1 MAVTSPNQWTYAG
14 RAGGDYEIVCGPTS
28 GNWLVA
34 VVAWSVTDGSSQ
46 TATVADLAAN
56 GWQLLFSPTTA
67 AWATANGGT
76 TPALSRQ
83 EVQNVQIWACPSASY
98 AGWSMLDVYVA
109 ITNILGGD
117 LAITISSTTASDI
130 GSVCID
136 VFELQGMGNGT
147 LTVDSVTLGSAS
159 SATTFSI
166 SAPLPAAD
174 CVMVAAAATD
184 LNSATISFTSAGWNS
199 LTQLSQNKVVASGAG
214 YFNPDLRLT
223 PAWLET
229 TAAQTATW
237 TSSAACNFVGV
248 VAAFRQT
255 GVAPVQ
261 LNSNWPAPQ
270 FLVGLGVQAGT
281 PPPAI
286 RWTDLTLRLETWGH
300 QRGIPYELGRAQA
313 LPTDLNIRN
322 EDGAFTPRPGGSAAA
337 NAAGTTTTLVCASSA
352 VSGVNVSDY
361 FQLKNSGGTLKEF
374 TVFRVTGVSTSG
386 GTTTITF
393 TVAAERA
400 QDPPGGAGGGA
411 LVATASGDVY
421 SAVPI
426 DLYIPYRKMMTWQGK
441 TYIAA
446 SGTLSECPQVWDN
459 NHWGR
464 AEGVA
469 YDPLQQ
475 VAKQP
480 LESNLRT
487 EIFNSSPTHCWPLDD
502 PQSSPVSANIG
513 SQSTVLVPTTS
524 KFGPGSGTAA
534 YGVSTQGVTSSSG
547 PAAIT
552 GDNGTGWQVTGMT
565 TAQLGASQGFAL
577 VGVGSD
583 FPSIASGV
591 TISGILFCPSADIT
605 AYTGGSLDPTVMVI
619 RSLNPSVGT
628 ATILRV
634 TINHTTQKAQ
644 VTVFD
649 KTTKASTTT
658 AGSRTLGDNNFH
670 MWAVSFNQ
678 TNWYLYIDGLLSAS
692 GTCNLAATFN
702 VINIGGEADG
712 YLTTRFFGGLHALIC
727 VFPQMLTDGLHN
739 NLNLSAMARYRGYA
753 HGIARRG
760 IVSSG
765 YLGAR
770 VLTPSAVQYE
780 LPEQESGNIVDLLG
794 NCADY
799 EDGLFFAD
807 AAGTLQFRSDQ
818 ASALQV
824 PRATLGENEAG
835 GELPY
840 LPEWGTKMHS
850 YDPTFLY
857 TAVKIQNTRQLIGT
871 GQTTTSAIIARAPA
885 KYGKYG
891 VPTLTRQ
898 TTLFND
904 WQAWNLS
911 WWLLNQYQTPKLR
924 LEKLV
929 MDAVK
934 NPNLWAFLLDVE
946 VGDMVIVNR
955 RPIGAPGPIA
965 ATCRIVHI
973 EVHAEP
979 PETYEVTLTMAAARL
994 PVYVCNDPTRGI
1006 VGSNGLGM

>member
-1 MAVTSPNQWTYAG
+1 MAVTSPNQWTFAG

-34 VVAWSVTDGSSQ
+34 VVAWSVNDGSSQ
-46 TATVADLAAN
+46 TATVADVAAN
-56 GWQLLFSPTTA
+56 GWQLLFSTTTA

-83 EVQNVQIWACPSASY
+83 EVQNVQIWACPAAIY
-98 AGWSMLDVYVA
+98 PGWSVLDVYVA

-117 LAITISSTTASDI
+117 LAITIGSTTASDI

-136 VFELQGMGNGT
+136 VFELAGMGNGT

-159 SATTFSI
+159 AATTFSI

-223 PAWLET
+223 PAWVET
-229 TAAQTATW
+229 TLAQTATW

-281 PPPAI
+281 PSPAI
-286 RWTDLTLRLETWGH
+286 RWTDLTLRLLEWGH
-300 QRGIPYELGRAQA
+300 QRGIPYELGKAQS
-313 LPTDLNIRN
+313 LPTDLHIRN
-322 EDGAFTPRPGGSAAA
+322 DDGAFTPRAGGSATA
-337 NAAGTTTTLVCASSA
+337 NAAGTTSTLVCASSA
-352 VSGVNVSDY
+352 VSGINVSDY
-361 FQLKNSGGTLKEF
+361 FQLKTSGGALKEF
-374 TVFRVTGVSTSG
+374 TVFRVTSVTTVGA
-386 GTTTITF
+386 TTTIGF
-393 TVAAERA
+393 TNAAEPA
-400 QDPPGGAGGGA
+400 QGAPGTGA

-426 DLYIPYRKMMTWQGK
+426 DLYIPYRKVLTWQGK
-441 TYIAA
+441 SYIVA
-446 SGTLSECPQVWDN
+446 SGTLAEFPQLWEN
-459 NHWGR
+459 NHWG
-464 AEGVA
+464 EVPGVA
-469 YDPLQQ
+469 QDPLMQ
-475 VAKQP
+475 VAKTP
-480 LESNLRT
+480 LESNLRA
-487 EIFNSSPTHCWPLDD
+487 EIFNSGPTHYWPLDD
-502 PQSSPVSANIG
+502 PQTSPVSANIG
-513 SQSTVLVPTTS
+513 SQFTVLVPTVS

-534 YGVSTQGVTSSSG
+534 YGVSTQGVTSTSG
-547 PAAIT
+547 PQSIV

-565 TAQLGASQGFAL
+565 TAQLGNSQGYAL

-583 FPSIASGV
+583 FPSVASGV

-619 RSLNPSVGT
+619 RSLNPSIGT

-649 KTTKASTTT
+649 KVTKSGTTT
-658 AGSRTLGDNNFH
+658 AGTRTLGDNNFH
-670 MWAVSFNQ
+670 LWAVSFNQ

-692 GTCNLAATFN
+692 GTCNLGTSFN
-702 VINIGGEADG
+702 VIGIGGEADG
-712 YLTTRFFGGLHALIC
+712 YLTTRFFGGLHSHIA
-727 VFPQMLTDGLHN
+727 VSPQMLTDGLHN
-739 NLNLSAMARYRGYA
+739 NLSLAAQARYRGYA

-760 IVSSG
+760 IISSG
-765 YLGAR
+765 YLGPR
-770 VLTPSAVQYE
+770 VLTPSVVQYE
-780 LPEQESGNIVDLLG
+780 LPEAETGNIVDLLG
-794 NCADY
+794 NCGDY

-807 AAGTLQFRSDQ
+807 GGGVLQFRSDQ
-818 ASALQV
+818 AAALQV

-840 LPEWGTKMHS
+840 LPEWGTKQFG

-857 TAVKIQNTRQLIGT
+857 TAVKVQNTRVLPVT

-885 KYGKYG
+885 KYAKYG
-891 VPTLTRQ
+891 VPTLTRA

-904 WQAWNLS
+904 WQGWNLA
-911 WWLLNQYQTPKLR
+911 WWLLNQYQTPKQR

-929 MDAVK
+929 LDAAK
-934 NPNLWAFLLDVE
+934 NSNLWAFLLDVE
-946 VGDMVIVNR
+946 VGDVVIVNR
-955 RPIGAPGPIA
+955 RPIGAPAIT

-973 EVHAEP
+973 EVHAVP
-979 PETYEVTLTMAAARL
+979 PEQYEVTLTMAAARL
-994 PVYVCNDPTRGI
+994 PVYVCNDPARGI